1 VKPLASIRA
10 LPGHDS
16 LWSER
21 IRQARSALLVA
32 LHGRAHRRAQ
42 MVAGDLE
49 SLAALSADN
58 ALEAAAKVAEYH
70 GCVTVAAEIRSLKI
84 GP

>member
-1 VKPLASIRA
+1 VKLLAF
-10 LPGHDS
+10 PGRDS

-21 IRQARSALLVA
+21 IRKARSALLIA
-32 LHGRAHRRAQ
+32 LHRRTQARAQ
-42 MVAGDLE
+42 MVASDLE

-70 GCVTVAAEIRSLKI
+70 GCVTVAEEIRSLKV

>member
-1 VKPLASIRA
+1 
-10 LPGHDS
+10 
-16 LWSER
+16 
-21 IRQARSALLVA
+21 
-32 LHGRAHRRAQ
+32 

-84 GP
+84 GPA